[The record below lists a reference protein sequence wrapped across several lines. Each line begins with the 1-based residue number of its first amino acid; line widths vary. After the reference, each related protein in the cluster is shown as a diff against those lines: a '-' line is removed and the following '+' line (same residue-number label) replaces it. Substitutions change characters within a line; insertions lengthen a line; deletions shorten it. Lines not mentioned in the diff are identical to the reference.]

1 MLINKLLYPPFTA
14 LKFSLKPGKIMP
26 LSNWSSGTKLNE
38 EKLRPALDALT
49 KEDYDEFLKR
59 ARSIGLPIKTAWDA
73 KVAADKTLEKNK
85 FTSNPKFREYL
96 IDIISVDH
104 TDKKGEADTPLPI
117 ETIKALKTQLRDLR
131 LFLTVWEDP
140 GLRKEDDK
148 QIRQL
153 IKYKADI
160 DKEDRYSVKIALLA
174 LIFSLSQKA
183 NELIKQEEESHIY
196 YEKMDLYE
204 KDNIESFKKN
214 TTTEAL
220 IEFLIKDINKLN
232 QFISLRYLDPDSK
245 KETVLNNVEKLRQKN
260 MAKIKKIGDAI
271 YSFDRPT
278 KKKKALITLSVFI
291 ALLASLGEGI
301 STGGAIYLLFTP
313 LLAIPAIPPLAI
325 TLGILVFVVGF
336 IANFRFFVQNFPDF
350 LINLCKKGGVT
361 EFINSEG
368 KREQL
373 SHKKKGGL
381 GIGVIISLCV
391 GVTGATLTGTVLAK
405 FFLALPFAL
414 GIIFPHLIAG
424 ILAATVF
431 LVLTVSVLSA
441 IITALKKPTP
451 TLDDLKQGFRNKL
464 QQIKNS
470 SMTEKFS
477 NLIQVLLISFALGGL
492 LWFRIVAGIDL
503 SKILS
508 SGGLG
513 WGIAAAAIVSVFAF
527 IAQIPFNIL
536 SVNKLK
542 NVLITFSNKIK
553 TSSVSNAIKSIFSM
567 VLLIANAAGNA
578 ALVVDNK
585 NLSLSIAG
593 SVGCGINSWGGNIPG
608 QDEQNMIQIKKRA
621 KATEAILDNLSDFE
635 KRLKDSLNSD
645 ENNSIKPV
653 KDGSNFIAE
662 SSGEEPSITPSLI
675 TNKKLPPV
683 EEINYSIPG
692 NSNSNSISFFSATGK
707 EEAVGALQQ
716 VTNHSN
722 SGKSCKL

>member
-1 MLINKLLYPPFTA
+1 
-14 LKFSLKPGKIMP
+14 MP